1 MSDPYDGDVGVHYR
15 TSRERF
21 TALIRDLSPDELATA
36 VPSCPGWS
44 VRDVLGHVAGIT
56 DDALHGR
63 IKGIPDDAQTA
74 EQVERSA
81 QLSMDELMTRWET
94 QSPDFQAVLTSIG
107 PSIAP
112 AAIDVAAH
120 EQDIRGAL
128 GKPGSRYNATIAWA
142 LPMMMHGFT
151 RRVENAGL
159 PSVRVEVEGEVMAEG
174 VPDGLV
180 LKISQHEAFRSLLG
194 RRSREQVA
202 TYDWSSDPGA
212 VLQVFFTFGPAAE
225 NIYD

>member
-21 TALIRDLSPDELATA
+21 TALIRELSPDELATA

-74 EQVERSA
+74 GQVARSA
-81 QLSMDELMTRWET
+81 QLSVDELLTRWEE
-94 QSPDFQAVLTSIG
+94 QSPDFQAVLTSVG
-107 PSIAP
+107 PSLAP

-142 LPMMMHGFT
+142 LPMMIHGFT
-151 RRVENAGL
+151 RRVESAGL
-159 PSVRVEVEGEVMAEG
+159 PAVRVDVEGEVMAEG
-174 VPDGLV
+174 VADGLV
-180 LKISQHEAFRSLLG
+180 LRMSQHEAFRSLLG
-194 RRSREQVA
+194 RRSPEQVA
-202 TYDWSSDPGA
+202 TYDWSGDPGA
-212 VLQVFFTFGPAAE
+212 VLQIFFIFGPAAE
-225 NIYD
+225 SICD